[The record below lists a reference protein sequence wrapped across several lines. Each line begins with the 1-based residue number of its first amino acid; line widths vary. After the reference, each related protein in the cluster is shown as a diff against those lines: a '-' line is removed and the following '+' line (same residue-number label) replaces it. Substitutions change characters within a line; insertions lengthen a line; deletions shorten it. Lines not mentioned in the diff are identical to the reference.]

1 MFEWLF
7 KYPRDEFT
15 HGEFVFASTWPQ
27 WVPVAAF
34 VVGAAAIAFFLLR
47 RRQMGALKLA
57 AIGALQLA
65 VLALALFILWE
76 PSLVVR
82 SLKTGENAIAVM
94 LDTSE
99 SMGFTEGEQTR
110 MQQAQGAL
118 GSEAF
123 GRLGK
128 DYALRRFVFARDASA
143 TEDYSTLPA
152 PGAETALAGSLLQ
165 VLRQARTSAVGA
177 VVIVSDGGE
186 NAGTLDQEQLAEIAS
201 LGVPVHTIGVGRERA
216 PEDLELQE
224 VLAPERTLPGT
235 TLSARVTVRHDGPG
249 VARLKVYDGDKF
261 LASREITL
269 PADGTVT
276 TAFVDFGLQE
286 PGFRDLNFSLDGK
299 EGEAELRNNTRA
311 TVVEVPQAPSRILY
325 VEGEPRWEYKFM
337 RRALDDDT
345 SVRLVSLLRVS
356 PNGFYRQGIDDPKQ
370 LQEGFPTDAKDL
382 FKYDALMIG
391 NVQAAWFT
399 PAQQQMIADFV
410 SERGG
415 SLMMLAGSSGL
426 GDGGW
431 GNTLVGELL
440 PAQLSAEGG
449 SFHRERG
456 AVVVTAR
463 GSRSP
468 MLRLSDDDAENTRLW
483 SSLPEVADYQTLGAL
498 KPAANSLLN
507 VKIGDRQQPLLV
519 TQLYGR
525 GRSWILATGG
535 TWRWQMGLPVADQRH
550 EAFWRQLARG
560 LVADAPGRFELTARS
575 RGDTVLLRAEFRDE
589 AFKPQQGVTVTAVA
603 TPQSGEPL
611 TVDLRPS
618 ADQPGVFEAEV
629 PAAESGLFSVEAL
642 ARRGDQTLAT
652 TRMAM
657 RHESGRAEYF
667 TVRQNR
673 SLLEQLAQA
682 TGGRYWTADQLDGLP
697 EAIRYSAA
705 GVTSQEIRA
714 LWNMPALFLLLML
727 LKAGE
732 WLLRR
737 RWSVV

>member
-1 MFEWLF
+1 MFERLF

-27 WVPVAAF
+27 WVLIAAF
-34 VVGAAAIAFFLLR
+34 AVGAAAILFFLLR
-47 RRQMGALKLA
+47 RREMGALRLA

-65 VLALALFILWE
+65 MLALALFILWE

-82 SLKTGENAIAVM
+82 SLKAGENAIAVM

-99 SMGFTEGEQTR
+99 SMGFTEGQQTR

-123 GRLGK
+123 GRLGN
-128 DYALRRFVFARDASA
+128 DYVLRRFVFSRDASA
-143 TEDYSTLPA
+143 TEDYATLPA
-152 PGAETALAGSLLQ
+152 PGTETALAGSLLQ

-201 LGVPVHTIGVGRERA
+201 LGVPVHTIGVGRERV

-235 TLSARVTVRHDGPG
+235 TLSARVTIRHDGAG
-249 VARLKVYDGDKF
+249 VARLKVYDGDRF
-261 LASREITL
+261 LASRDIAL
-269 PADGTVT
+269 PEAGTVT

-299 EGEAELRNNTRA
+299 DGEAELRNNARA

-356 PNGFYRQGIDDPKQ
+356 PNGFYRQGIDDPQ
-370 LQEGFPTDAKDL
+370 ELQKGFPTEAKDL
-382 FKYDALMIG
+382 FKYDALVIG

-399 PAQQQMIADFV
+399 PAQQQMLADFV

-440 PAQLSAEGG
+440 PAQLPADGPT
-449 SFHRERG
+449 FHRARG

-463 GSRSP
+463 GGRSP
-468 MLRLSDDDAENTRLW
+468 MLRLSDDDAENARLW
-483 SSLPEVADYQTLGAL
+483 GSLPELADYQTLGAL

-507 VKIGDRQQPLLV
+507 VRIGDRQQPLLV

-535 TWRWQMGLPVADQRH
+535 TWRWQMALPVADQRH

-560 LVADAPGRFELTARS
+560 LVADTPARFELTARS
-575 RGDTVLLRAEFRDE
+575 RGDTVQLRAELRDE
-589 AFKPQQGVTVTAVA
+589 AYKPQQGVTVTAVA

-667 TVRQNR
+667 SVRQNR
-673 SLLEQLAQA
+673 PLLEQLAQA

-705 GVTSQEIRA
+705 GVTQQEIRA
-714 LWNMPALFLLLML
+714 LWNMPVVFLLLLL

>member
-27 WVPVAAF
+27 WALYAAF
-34 VVGAAAIAFFLLR
+34 AVGAVAIAGFLLR
-47 RRQMGALKLA
+47 RREMGGLKLV
-57 AIGALQLA
+57 AIGLLQLA
-65 VLALALFILWE
+65 MLALALFIVWE

-82 SLKTGENAIAVM
+82 SLKAGENAIAVM

-99 SMGFTEGEQTR
+99 SMGFAEGEQSR
-110 MQQAQGAL
+110 MQQAQGVLASTAL
-118 GSEAF
+118 Q
-123 GRLGK
+123 RLGT
-128 DYALRRFVFARDASA
+128 DYVLRRFVFSRDAVA
-143 TEDYSTLPA
+143 TEDFATLPA
-152 PGAETALAGSLLQ
+152 PGTETALAGSLLQ

-186 NAGTLDQEQLAEIAS
+186 NVGTLDQEQLAEIAS
-201 LGVPVHTIGVGRERA
+201 LGVPVHTIGVGREQV

-235 TLSARVTVRHDGPG
+235 TLSARVTIRHDGAG
-249 VARLKVYDGDKF
+249 VARLKVYDGDQF
-261 LASREITL
+261 LASREISL
-269 PADGTVT
+269 PEDSTVT
-276 TAFVDFGLQE
+276 TGFVDFGLLE

-299 EGEAELRNNTRA
+299 EGEIELRNNARA
-311 TVVEVPQAPSRILY
+311 RVVEVPQEPSRILY

-337 RRALDDDT
+337 RRALDDDN

-356 PNGFYRQGIDDPKQ
+356 PNGFYRQGIDDPKE
-370 LQEGFPTDAKDL
+370 LEEGFPTDPKVL
-382 FKYDALMIG
+382 FGYDALIIG

-399 PAQQQMIADFV
+399 TEQQQMIADFV

-415 SLMMLAGSSGL
+415 SLLMLAGSSGL

-431 GNTLVGELL
+431 GNSVVGELL
-440 PAQLSAEGG
+440 PVQLPATGP

-468 MLRLSDDDAENTRLW
+468 MLRLSDDDAENSRLW
-483 SSLPEVADYQTLGAL
+483 GSLPELADYQTLGAL

-507 VKIGDRQQPLLV
+507 VRIGDRQQPLLV

-535 TWRWQMGLPVADQRH
+535 TWRWQMSLPVEDQRH

-560 LVADAPGRFELTARS
+560 LVADAPERFEVTARS
-575 RGDTVLLRAEFRDE
+575 RGDRVLLHAELRDE

-603 TPQSGEPL
+603 TPETGEPL
-611 TVDLRPS
+611 TVELRPS
-618 ADQPGVFEAEV
+618 ADQPGVFEADV
-629 PAAESGLFSVEAL
+629 PAAESGLFSVEAM
-642 ARRGDQTLAT
+642 ARRGDATLAT
-652 TRMAM
+652 ARMAM

-667 TVRQNR
+667 SVRQNR
-673 SLLEQLAQA
+673 TLLEQLSAA
-682 TGGRYWTADQLDGLP
+682 TGGRYWAADQVDGLP

-705 GVTSQEIRA
+705 GVTQQEIRA
-714 LWNMPALFLLLML
+714 LWNMPAIFLLLLL

>member
-27 WVPVAAF
+27 WVLAAAF
-34 VVGAAAIAFFLLR
+34 VAGAAAILFFLLR
-47 RRQMGALKLA
+47 RREMGALRLA

-65 VLALALFILWE
+65 MLALALFILWE

-82 SLKTGENAIAVM
+82 SLKAGENAIAVM

-118 GSEAF
+118 GSDAF
-123 GRLGK
+123 GRLGS
-128 DYALRRFVFARDASA
+128 DYVLRRFVFSRDASA
-143 TEDYSTLPA
+143 TEDYATLPA
-152 PGAETALAGSLLQ
+152 PGTETALAGSLLQ

-201 LGVPVHTIGVGRERA
+201 LGVPVHAIGVGRERV

-235 TLSARVTVRHDGPG
+235 TLSARVTIRHDGAG

-261 LASREITL
+261 LASRDIAL
-269 PADGTVT
+269 PEDGTVT

-299 EGEAELRNNTRA
+299 DGEAELRNNARA

-356 PNGFYRQGIDDPKQ
+356 PNGFYRQGIDDPQ
-370 LQEGFPTDAKDL
+370 ELQKGFPTEAKDL
-382 FKYDALMIG
+382 FKYDALVIG

-399 PAQQQMIADFV
+399 PAQQQMLADFV

-440 PAQLSAEGG
+440 PAQLPAEGP
-449 SFHRERG
+449 SFHRARG

-463 GSRSP
+463 GGRSP
-468 MLRLSDDDAENTRLW
+468 MLRLSDDDAENARLW
-483 SSLPEVADYQTLGAL
+483 TSLPELADYQTLGQL

-507 VKIGDRQQPLLV
+507 VRIGDRQQPLLV

-535 TWRWQMGLPVADQRH
+535 TWRWQMALPVADQRH

-560 LVADAPGRFELTARS
+560 LVADTPARFELTARS
-575 RGDTVLLRAEFRDE
+575 KGDTVQLRAELRDE
-589 AFKPQQGVTVTAVA
+589 AYKPQQGVTVTAVA
-603 TPQSGEPL
+603 TPQAGEPL

-629 PAAESGLFSVEAL
+629 PAADSGLFSVEAL

-667 TVRQNR
+667 SVRQNR

-705 GVTSQEIRA
+705 GVTQQEIRA
-714 LWNMPALFLLLML
+714 LWNMPVVFLLLML

>member
-7 KYPRDEFT
+7 KYRQDEFT
-15 HGEFVFASTWPQ
+15 HGEFVFASTLPQ
-27 WVPVAAF
+27 WALYAAF
-34 VVGAAAIAFFLLR
+34 AVGAAVIAGFLLHR
-47 RRQMGALKLA
+47 REMALPRLL
-57 AIGALQLA
+57 AIGLLQLA
-65 VLALALFILWE
+65 MLALALFIVWE

-82 SLKTGENAIAVM
+82 SLKAGENAIAVM

-99 SMGFTEGEQTR
+99 SMGFADGEQSR

-118 GSEAF
+118 ASDAF
-123 GRLGK
+123 ARLGS
-128 DYALRRFVFARDASA
+128 DYSLRRFFFSRDAVA
-143 TEDYSTLPA
+143 TDDFGKLPA
-152 PGAETALAGSLLQ
+152 PGSETAVSGSLLQ

-177 VVIVSDGGE
+177 VVILSDGGDNE
-186 NAGTLDQEQLAEIAS
+186 GTLESEQLAEIAS
-201 LGVPVHTIGVGRERA
+201 LGVPVHTIGVGRERV

-235 TLSARVTVRHDGPG
+235 TLSARVTIRHDGAG

-261 LASREITL
+261 LASREIAL
-269 PADGTVT
+269 PDTGTVT
-276 TAFVDFGLQE
+276 TGFVDFGLQE

-299 EGEAELRNNTRA
+299 EGETELRNNVRA
-311 TVVEVPQAPSRILY
+311 RVVQVPETPSRILY

-337 RRALDDDT
+337 RRALDDDK

-356 PNGFYRQGIDDPKQ
+356 PNGFYRQGVDDPKE
-370 LQEGFPTDAKDL
+370 LEKGFPTEAREL
-382 FKYDALMIG
+382 FGYDALIIG

-399 PAQQQMIADFV
+399 PEQQQMIADFV

-415 SLMMLAGSSGL
+415 SLLMLAGSSGL

-431 GNTLVGELL
+431 VNSAVGELL
-440 PAQLSAEGG
+440 PAQLPGNSP
-449 SFHRERG
+449 SFHRER
-456 AVVVTAR
+456 ASVVVTAR

-468 MLRLSDDDAENTRLW
+468 MLRLSDDDAENGRLW
-483 SSLPEVADYQTLGAL
+483 GSLPELADYQVLGAL
-498 KPAANSLLN
+498 KPAAISLLN
-507 VKIGDRQQPLLV
+507 VRIADKQQPLLV
-519 TQLYGR
+519 TQLFGR

-535 TWRWQMGLPVADQRH
+535 TWRWQMSLPIEDQRH

-560 LVADAPGRFELTARS
+560 LVADTPERFELTARS
-575 RGDTVLLRAEFRDE
+575 RGDHVLLRAEVRDE
-589 AFKPQQGVTVTAVA
+589 KYKPQQGVTVTVVA
-603 TPQSGEPL
+603 TPETGEPL

-618 ADQPGVFEAEV
+618 ADQPGVFEADV
-629 PAAESGLFSVEAL
+629 AAGSSGLFSVEAM
-642 ARRGDQTLAT
+642 ARRGGETLAA
-652 TRMAM
+652 TRVAI
-657 RHESGRAEYF
+657 RHESSRAEYF
-667 TVRQNR
+667 SVRQNR
-673 SLLEQLAQA
+673 TLLEQLATV

-705 GVTSQEIRA
+705 GVTQQEIRA
-714 LWNMPALFLLLML
+714 LWNMPAIFLLLLL